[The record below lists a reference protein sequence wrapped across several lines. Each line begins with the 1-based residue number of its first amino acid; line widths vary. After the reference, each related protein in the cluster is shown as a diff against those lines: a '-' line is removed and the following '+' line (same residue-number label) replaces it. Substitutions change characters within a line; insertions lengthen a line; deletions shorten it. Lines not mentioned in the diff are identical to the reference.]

1 MPNEKD
7 NKGQLPSPQNGM
19 TRRDALKTAAAVG
32 ATAALAGTLPIK
44 SAVAAKKGGHFKVA
58 LNGASATDSLDPV
71 TYATQ
76 YLSIVGYFWGN
87 ALVRLDANQ
96 QIHPELAESWDTSDA
111 KTWVFKMRKGIEF
124 HNGKE
129 ATASDMVWTINR
141 HRAEDAASA
150 LKPILGQMVELKAS
164 GSHEITFVL
173 ENPNA
178 DWPYVLTNYHLQIQP
193 EGDPTDR
200 GISTGPY
207 QYENFDPG
215 VRLSLKR
222 NPNYWK
228 SDHAHFDSVEVLAI
242 NDPGAR
248 VSALQTGDVH
258 LINAVAPK
266 VAKLL
271 ESKFTINR
279 VDSTWFSEFVLQTD
293 VAPFDDNHMRLA
305 LKYAVDRQEIID
317 RVMLGAGVV
326 ANDHPVPASFRFHP
340 AGLEQK
346 AYDPDKAK
354 FHYKKAGNPAVP
366 PLHTS
371 NIAFN
376 GAVETAELYQQ
387 QATKAGI
394 DFEVRRSPDDG
405 YWSNVWNVAPFCAAS
420 WFGRPT
426 EDQILT
432 AMFTS
437 DSVFNAAH
445 FKRPSIDKKLLEAR
459 KELDQAKRKQIY
471 GELLTEVSTEG
482 GDIIP
487 TFQQLLFGTSK
498 DVAGFYTSPGV
509 DGNFVELMHFT
520 S

>member
-1 MPNEKD
+1 MPNGKD
-7 NKGQLPSPQNGM
+7 NKGQVPNSQNGI

-32 ATAALAGTLPIK
+32 ATAALASTLPFK
-44 SAVAAKKGGHFKVA
+44 PASAAKKGGHFKVA
-58 LNGASATDSLDPV
+58 LNGASASDSLDPV
-71 TYATQ
+71 TYVSQ
-76 YLSIVGYFWGN
+76 YLSMVGYFWGN

-96 QIHPELAESWDTSDA
+96 QIHPELAESWDTPDA
-111 KTWVFKMRKGIEF
+111 KTWVFKMRKGVEF

-129 ATASDMVWTINR
+129 AKASDMVWAINR
-141 HRAEDAASA
+141 HRSPDAASGLTA
-150 LKPILGQMVELKAS
+150 VLGQIAEMKAT

-178 DWPYVLTNYHLQIQP
+178 DWPYVLTNYHLQIQS

-207 QYENFDPG
+207 MYENFDSG

-228 SDHAHFDSVEVLAI
+228 SDHAHFDSVEVLGI
-242 NDPGAR
+242 NDPSAR
-248 VSALQTGDVH
+248 VSALQTGEVH

-266 VAKLL
+266 VANLL

-279 VDSTWFSEFVLQTD
+279 VDSTWFSEFLLQLD
-293 VAPFDDNHMRLA
+293 KPPFDDNHMRLA
-305 LKYAVDRQEIID
+305 LKYAIDRQEIID
-317 RVMLGAGVV
+317 KVMLGAGVV
-326 ANDHPVPASFRFHP
+326 ANDHPVPANFRFHP

-346 AYDPDKAK
+346 VYDPDKAK
-354 FHYKKAGNPAVP
+354 FHYKKAGSPDVP

-376 GAVETAELYQQ
+376 GAVETSELYQQ
-387 QATKAGI
+387 QAAKAGI
-394 DFEVRRSPDDG
+394 DFEVRRAPDDG
-405 YWSNVWNVAPFCAAS
+405 YWSNTWNVVPFSAAS

-432 AMFTS
+432 SMFHS
-437 DSVFNAAH
+437 DSAYNGAH
-445 FKRPSIDKKLLEAR
+445 FRRPSFDQKLLDAR
-459 KELDQAKRKQIY
+459 KELDQAKRRQLY

-487 TFQQLLFGTSK
+487 TFQQLLFGSSK
-498 DVAGFYTSPGV
+498 DVAGFYTSPGM
-509 DGNFVELMHFT
+509 DGNFVELMYFT